1 MRRQVNMGKMLPPAP
16 LALPQRF
23 SLIEE
28 VGSGGMA
35 VVYRGHDHHL
45 DRPVAIKVLRE
56 ELSSTLEVARF
67 QREIGV
73 TAKLVHPGI
82 VALFD
87 SGESDGRLYYVM
99 PYVSG
104 DTLRARLAREHR
116 LAAKDAA
123 NIGADVA
130 EALAYAHGAGIVHR
144 DIKPENVFLVEQRAV
159 LADFGIARAATQR
172 GNADGRTVA
181 GMVVGTVS
189 YMSPEQIEGREDIDG
204 RSDLYSLGC
213 MLYELLTGTPPFV
226 GGELVVLSRH
236 LTAVPAPIAAGEMGV
251 PPALEEI
258 VLRLLAKD
266 REDRFA
272 TAAEVAPLLRA
283 ASLPAPT
290 EARAVAPPRRASNRP
305 ATEIDRL
312 VDEATLKLN
321 QATAV
326 GPAAVRRFEEA
337 RALLD
342 HAAVLDASHPRV
354 LAALSRWHNGAAHRI
369 GDPERMFAEGRRLAL
384 LALAADDRD
393 PEVHAVLGKIAL
405 YRDDDF
411 RVAEEHARRAVE
423 LAPDDPEALRFLAI
437 IEKILGRLEDAIAA
451 SRHATRVAPQV
462 AAVWNGLGDALLAAG
477 RNAEAAEALKRAISI
492 QPAYV
497 PALER
502 LELAELRLGDAEFAV
517 DVRAARLRATGCESR
532 ADDLERNARADGAES
547 ARRAD
552 VGVELRDLLE
562 QASRGDPFGERSG
575 SRTLGDRVVFAYTEL
590 GDWDAALQWIERG
603 YKSRPSRIRRALM
616 DQLFDRHGFSTLPR
630 YGRLLR
636 LAGLE
641 ELL

>member
-1 MRRQVNMGKMLPPAP
+1 MGEMLPSTP

-56 ELSSTLEVARF
+56 ELSSALEVARF

-116 LAAKDAA
+116 LAPKDAA
-123 NIGADVA
+123 SIGADVA

-144 DIKPENVFLVEQRAV
+144 DIKPENVFLVEQRAA
-159 LADFGIARAATQR
+159 LADFGIARAAAQR
-172 GNADGRTVA
+172 GNAHGHTVA

-204 RSDLYSLGC
+204 RSDLYGLGC
-213 MLYELLTGTPPFV
+213 MLYELLTGAPPFV

-236 LTAVPAPIAAGEMGV
+236 LTAVPAPIAAEMGV
-251 PPALEEI
+251 PPPLEEI

-283 ASLPAPT
+283 AALPAPA
-290 EARAVAPPRRASNRP
+290 EARTNTPPSRQIDRP
-305 ATEIDRL
+305 PTEIDRL
-312 VDEATLKLN
+312 VDEATFKLN

-326 GPAAVRRFEEA
+326 GPVAVRRFEEA

-342 HAAVLDASHPRV
+342 HAATLDASHPRV
-354 LAALSRWHNGAAHRI
+354 LAALSRWYNGAAHRL
-369 GDPERMFAEGRRLAL
+369 GDRDRMFAEGRRLAL

-393 PEVHAVLGKIAL
+393 PEVHAVLGKMAL

-423 LAPDDPEALRFLAI
+423 LAPNDPEALRFLAI
-437 IEKILGRLEDAIAA
+437 IEKILDRLDAAITA

-462 AAVWNGLGDALLAAG
+462 AAVWNGLGDVLLAAG
-477 RNAEAAEALKRAISI
+477 RNAEAVEALKRAISI

-517 DVRAARLRATGCESR
+517 DLRAARLRALGCESR
-532 ADDLERNARADGAES
+532 AEELERKARADGPES

-552 VGVELRDLLE
+552 VEAELQDLLE
-562 QASRGDPFGERSG
+562 QASRGDPFAEHSG
-575 SRTLGDRVVFAYTEL
+575 SRTIADRIVFAYTEL
-590 GDWDAALQWIERG
+590 GNWEAALEWVERG
-603 YKSRPSRIRRALM
+603 YRSRPSRVRRALM
-616 DQLFDRHGFSTLPR
+616 DQLFDRHGFATLPR